1 MSLKKSWSLCPRT
14 LTTHADFENLECIV
28 PDAHLADAIET
39 SPFDFLFIQ
48 FYNTPQC
55 SARAYFDHSYGGTNT
70 NISFASWVDF
80 VQEKSYNPN
89 TKVYLGLPAAPDTNV
104 VYDLEM
110 YLQPYEAKE
119 IISALQCEYKHEF
132 GGVMMYEATFSQNNQ
147 VNGQPYAVSPFLK

>member
-1 MSLKKSWSLCPRT
+1 MYRSGRPSSRCDRDFAFRLSLHTILQYTAMLRT
-14 LTTHADFENLECIV
+14 SVF
-28 PDAHLADAIET
+28 
-39 SPFDFLFIQ
+39 
-48 FYNTPQC
+48 
-55 SARAYFDHSYGGTNT
+55 R
-70 NISFASWVDF
+70 SFASWVDF

-110 YLQPYEAKE
+110 YLQPYEANE

-147 VNGQPYAVSPFLK
+147 VNGQPYAVSPFMK